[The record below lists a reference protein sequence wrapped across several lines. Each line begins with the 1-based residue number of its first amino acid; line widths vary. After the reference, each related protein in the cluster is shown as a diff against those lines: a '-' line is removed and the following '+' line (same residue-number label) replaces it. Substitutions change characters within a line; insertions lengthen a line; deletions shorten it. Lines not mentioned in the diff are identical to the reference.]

1 MKNFL
6 LLLAVLI
13 GATIIMFVSV
23 SRATLEIMS
32 KDDREGRLRIEPVII
47 RDQVIYKLPQTNM
60 LPDNIFYGLKE
71 IRDWLWF
78 KFSFNG
84 EMQVKTML
92 ILSDK
97 RIAESRALA
106 RIGKQDMA
114 LEAGMQAVNKL
125 KYAYW
130 LTEKQ
135 KGQLT
140 TQKQLVIQIRD
151 ATLAYG
157 EIITEIGQGD
167 NFKNQKYILLQQ
179 EIDGLQKRTN
189 PKRRQRE
196 SKKII
201 ERNLFWRE

>member
-179 EIDGLQKRTN
+179 EIDDFKKEQIQNEDKESQK
-189 PKRRQRE
+189 K
-196 SKKII
+196 
-201 ERNLFWRE
+201 

>member
-32 KDDREGRLRIEPVII
+32 KDDREGRLRIEPVIV

-71 IRDWLWF
+71 VRDWLWF
-78 KFSFNG
+78 KFSPNR
-84 EMQVKTML
+84 EMQIKTML

-97 RIAESRALA
+97 RIAESRALV
-106 RIGKQDMA
+106 RIGKKDLA
-114 LEAGMQAVNKL
+114 LKAGMEAVNKL

-130 LTEKQ
+130 LTGKLREQ
-135 KGQLT
+135 PTAQ
-140 TQKQLVIQIRD
+140 QQLVIQIRD
-151 ATLAYG
+151 ATLAYS
-157 EIITEIGQGD
+157 EIIMEIGQDEGVE
-167 NFKNQKYILLQQ
+167 NQKYILLQQ
-179 EIDGLQKRTN
+179 TIDDFKKEQIKN
-189 PKRRQRE
+189 E
-196 SKKII
+196 SKASQK
-201 ERNLFWRE
+201 